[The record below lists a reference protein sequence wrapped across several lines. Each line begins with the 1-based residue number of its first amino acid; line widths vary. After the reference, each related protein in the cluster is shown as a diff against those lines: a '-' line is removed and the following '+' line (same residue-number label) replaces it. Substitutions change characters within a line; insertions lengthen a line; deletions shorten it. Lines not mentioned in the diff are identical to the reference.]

1 MRLLHLYWP
10 HLLLRLACSRSSSP
24 FAAVPIV
31 LGGKP
36 WTIGPVLDASRSA
49 LELGVRPGM
58 PLGVAHRLAPEALF
72 LDPDPAAEGISLETA
87 LDRLA
92 GFSPGVAAEADG
104 TRPGFGRVEVQ
115 LDGLE
120 RLWGSEPLIVQR
132 IGEALAGTLPGP
144 PLAGIGGTRF
154 AAAVAATRAG
164 QGGVARASQGGVA
177 PAVARRVAQAVARR
191 VAPAA
196 VAATRA
202 VVGGEVP
209 LHVVEPGTDAE
220 FLAPLPAGLL
230 SRDPEVRARLER
242 FGLRVIGQV
251 AEMPRSAMVARFGPD
266 GELIHA
272 RSRGEETDPFRPR
285 RTPERMAMA
294 LPIDPP
300 MADVE
305 GLRFVLHRLT
315 AAFGDQLE
323 ARGAAAARTRLT
335 LDLDRSFSAG
345 ELPPSLT
352 VDQHLPEP
360 TSEGLAIER
369 LLIARLETAP
379 PPAPVSRVDLEL
391 CDVAPAAGCQ
401 LTLFTPQTG
410 RTGRL
415 GWQLARLG
423 LRFGEE
429 RIGWMELEDP
439 EAPLAEARWTWRRQ
453 PAGRDRAAAPAG
465 GDRSAASAATPSR
478 AQSSG
483 RSAPPTAIPSRTQSG
498 GRSAPPADRH
508 GRSP

>member
-10 HLLLRLACSRSSSP
+10 HLLLRLACSRSYTP

-36 WTIGPVLDASRSA
+36 WTNGPVLDASRSA
-49 LELGVRPGM
+49 LGLGVRPGM
-58 PLGVAHRLAPEALF
+58 PLGAAHRLAPEALF

-92 GFSPGVAAEADG
+92 GFSPGVAAETDV

-120 RLWGSEPLIVQR
+120 RLWGPEPLIVQR

-154 AAAVAATRAG
+154 AAAVAAARAG
-164 QGGVARASQGGVA
+164 A
-177 PAVARRVAQAVARR
+177 
-191 VAPAA
+191 
-196 VAATRA
+196 
-202 VVGGEVP
+202 GGEVL

-251 AEMPRSAMVARFGPD
+251 AELPRSAMVARFGPD

-272 RSRGEETDPFRPR
+272 RSHGEETDPFRPHR
-285 RTPERMAMA
+285 APERMAMA

-300 MADVE
+300 VADVE

-323 ARGAAAARTRLT
+323 ARGASAARARLT
-335 LDLDRSFSAG
+335 LELDRSFSAG

-423 LRFGEE
+423 LRFGEG
-429 RIGWMELEDP
+429 RIGWMELDDP

-453 PAGRDRAAAPAG
+453 PAGGDRAE
-465 GDRSAASAATPSR
+465 ASAATPSR
-478 AQSSG
+478 AQS
-483 RSAPPTAIPSRTQSG
+483 G
-498 GRSAPPADRH
+498 GRTAPPADRRW
-508 GRSP
+508 RSP

>member
-1 MRLLHLYWP
+1 
-10 HLLLRLACSRSSSP
+10 
-24 FAAVPIV
+24 
-31 LGGKP
+31 
-36 WTIGPVLDASRSA
+36 
-49 LELGVRPGM
+49 
-58 PLGVAHRLAPEALF
+58 
-72 LDPDPAAEGISLETA
+72 
-87 LDRLA
+87 
-92 GFSPGVAAEADG
+92 
-104 TRPGFGRVEVQ
+104 
-115 LDGLE
+115 
-120 RLWGSEPLIVQR
+120 
-132 IGEALAGTLPGP
+132 
-144 PLAGIGGTRF
+144 
-154 AAAVAATRAG
+154 
-164 QGGVARASQGGVA
+164 
-177 PAVARRVAQAVARR
+177 VAQAVAR
-191 VAPAA
+191 AP
-196 VAATRA
+196 VAATLA
-202 VVGGEVP
+202 ATGGEVP
-209 LHVVEPGTDAE
+209 LHVVEPDTDAE

-230 SRDPEVRARLER
+230 SRNPEVRARLER

-251 AEMPRSAMVARFGPD
+251 AELPRSAMVARFGPD

-272 RSRGEETDPFRPR
+272 RSRGEETDPFRPHR
-285 RTPERMAMA
+285 APERMAMA

-300 MADVE
+300 VADVE

-323 ARGAAAARTRLT
+323 ARGAAAARARLT
-335 LDLDRSFSAG
+335 LELDRSFSAG

-453 PAGRDRAAAPAG
+453 PAGGNRAPA
-465 GDRSAASAATPSR
+465 
-478 AQSSG
+478 
-483 RSAPPTAIPSRTQSG
+483 AIPSRAQSG
-498 GRSAPPADRH
+498 GRSAPPADRR

>member
-1 MRLLHLYWP
+1 
-10 HLLLRLACSRSSSP
+10 
-24 FAAVPIV
+24 
-31 LGGKP
+31 
-36 WTIGPVLDASRSA
+36 
-49 LELGVRPGM
+49 M
-58 PLGVAHRLAPEALF
+58 PLGAAHRLAPEALF
-72 LDPDPAAEGISLETA
+72 LDPDPAADGISLEAA

-92 GFSPGVAAEADG
+92 GFSPGVAAETDG

-120 RLWGSEPLIVQR
+120 RLWGPEPLIVRR
-132 IGEALAGTLPGP
+132 IGEALAGMLPGP

-154 AAAVAATRAG
+154 AAAVAASRAG
-164 QGGVARASQGGVA
+164 AVA
-177 PAVARRVAQAVARR
+177 PAVAPVVA
-191 VAPAA
+191 
-196 VAATRA
+196 
-202 VVGGEVP
+202 GGEVP

-230 SRDPEVRARLER
+230 SRDPVVRGRLER

-251 AEMPRSAMVARFGPD
+251 AELPRSALVARFGPD

-285 RTPERMAMA
+285 RAPERMAMA

-300 MADVE
+300 VADVE

-315 AAFGDQLE
+315 AAFGDQLD
-323 ARGAAAARTRLT
+323 ARGAAAAHATLT
-335 LDLDRSFSAG
+335 LELDRSFSAG
-345 ELPPSLT
+345 DLPPSLT

-369 LLIARLETAP
+369 LLIARLEAAP

-391 CDVAPAAGCQ
+391 GGVAPAAGCQ
-401 LTLFTPQTG
+401 LALFTPQTG

-423 LRFGEE
+423 LRFGEG
-429 RIGWMELEDP
+429 RIGWMKLEDP
-439 EAPLAEARWTWRRQ
+439 EAPLPEDRWTWRRAQ
-453 PAGRDRAAAPAG
+453 EADGEAPTVAGRR
-465 GDRSAASAATPSR
+465 RSSR
-478 AQSSG
+478 
-483 RSAPPTAIPSRTQSG
+483 
-498 GRSAPPADRH
+498 
-508 GRSP
+508 

>member
-1 MRLLHLYWP
+1 M
-10 HLLLRLACSRSSSP
+10 
-24 FAAVPIV
+24 
-31 LGGKP
+31 
-36 WTIGPVLDASRSA
+36 DASRSA

-58 PLGVAHRLAPEALF
+58 PLGAAHRLAPEALF
-72 LDPDPAAEGISLETA
+72 LDPDPVAEGISLETA

-92 GFSPGVAAEADG
+92 GFSPGVTAEADG
-104 TRPGFGRVEVQ
+104 TRPGFGRIEVQ

-154 AAAVAATRAG
+154 AAAVAATLAAAG
-164 QGGVARASQGGVA
+164 GG
-177 PAVARRVAQAVARR
+177 
-191 VAPAA
+191 
-196 VAATRA
+196 
-202 VVGGEVP
+202 VP

-251 AEMPRSAMVARFGPD
+251 ADLPRSAMVARFGPD

-285 RTPERMAMA
+285 RAPERMAMA

-300 MADVE
+300 VADVE

-323 ARGAAAARTRLT
+323 ARGAAAARARLT
-335 LDLDRSFSAG
+335 LELDRSFSAG

-369 LLIARLETAP
+369 LLIARLEAAP
-379 PPAPVSRVDLEL
+379 PPAPVSGVDLEL

-415 GWQLARLG
+415 GWQLARVG
-423 LRFGEE
+423 LRFGEG
-429 RIGWMELEDP
+429 RIGWMELKDL

-453 PAGRDRAAAPAG
+453 PAGRDRSAPP
-465 GDRSAASAATPSR
+465 ASIPSR
-478 AQSSG
+478 A
-483 RSAPPTAIPSRTQSG
+483 QSG
-498 GRSAPPADRH
+498 GRSALPADRH

>member
-1 MRLLHLYWP
+1 
-10 HLLLRLACSRSSSP
+10 
-24 FAAVPIV
+24 
-31 LGGKP
+31 
-36 WTIGPVLDASRSA
+36 
-49 LELGVRPGM
+49 
-58 PLGVAHRLAPEALF
+58 VAP
-72 LDPDPAAEGISLETA
+72 T
-87 LDRLA
+87 
-92 GFSPGVAAEADG
+92 
-104 TRPGFGRVEVQ
+104 
-115 LDGLE
+115 
-120 RLWGSEPLIVQR
+120 
-132 IGEALAGTLPGP
+132 
-144 PLAGIGGTRF
+144 
-154 AAAVAATRAG
+154 AVAATL
-164 QGGVARASQGGVA
+164 
-177 PAVARRVAQAVARR
+177 
-191 VAPAA
+191 AA
-196 VAATRA
+196 A
-202 VVGGEVP
+202 GGEVP

-251 AEMPRSAMVARFGPD
+251 AELPRSAVVARFGPD

-285 RTPERMAMA
+285 RAPERMAMA
-294 LPIDPP
+294 LPIDPSV
-300 MADVE
+300 ADVE

-315 AAFGDQLE
+315 ATFGDQLE
-323 ARGAAAARTRLT
+323 ARGAAAARARLT
-335 LDLDRSFSAG
+335 LELDSSFSAG

-423 LRFGEE
+423 LRFGEG

-439 EAPLAEARWTWRRQ
+439 EAPLAEARWTWRR
-453 PAGRDRAAAPAG
+453 A
-465 GDRSAASAATPSR
+465 
-478 AQSSG
+478 
-483 RSAPPTAIPSRTQSG
+483 QSG
-498 GRSAPPADRH
+498 GRSAPPAAIPSRAQSGGRSAPPAAIPSRAQSGGRSAPPVDRH

>member
-1 MRLLHLYWP
+1 M
-10 HLLLRLACSRSSSP
+10 P

-36 WTIGPVLDASRSA
+36 WTNGPVLDASRSA

-58 PLGVAHRLAPEALF
+58 PLGAAHRLAPEALF
-72 LDPDPAAEGISLETA
+72 LDPDPVAEGISLETA

-104 TRPGFGRVEVQ
+104 TRPGFGWIEVQ

-120 RLWGSEPLIVQR
+120 RLWGPEPLIVQR

-144 PLAGIGGTRF
+144 PLAGVGGTRF
-154 AAAVAATRAG
+154 AAAVAATL
-164 QGGVARASQGGVA
+164 
-177 PAVARRVAQAVARR
+177 
-191 VAPAA
+191 AA
-196 VAATRA
+196 A
-202 VVGGEVP
+202 GGEIP

-251 AEMPRSAMVARFGPD
+251 ADLPRSAMVARFGPD

-285 RTPERMAMA
+285 RAPERMAMA

-300 MADVE
+300 VADVE

-323 ARGAAAARTRLT
+323 ARGAAAARARLT
-335 LDLDRSFSAG
+335 LELDRSFSAG

-369 LLIARLETAP
+369 LLIARLEMAP

-415 GWQLARLG
+415 GWQLARVG
-423 LRFGEE
+423 LRFGKG
-429 RIGWMELEDP
+429 RIGWMELKDP
-439 EAPLAEARWTWRRQ
+439 EAPLAEARWMWRRQ
-453 PAGRDRAAAPAG
+453 PAGR
-465 GDRSAASAATPSR
+465 
-478 AQSSG
+478 G
-483 RSAPPTAIPSRTQSG
+483 RSAPPAAISSRAQSG
-498 GRSAPPADRH
+498 GRSAPPAAIPSRAQSGGRSALPASIPSRAQSGGRSALPADRH